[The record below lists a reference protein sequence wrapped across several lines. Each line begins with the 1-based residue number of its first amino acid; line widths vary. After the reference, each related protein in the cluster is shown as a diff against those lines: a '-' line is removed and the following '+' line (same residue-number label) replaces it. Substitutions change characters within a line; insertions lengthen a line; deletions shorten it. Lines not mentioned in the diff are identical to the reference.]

1 MGLSES
7 GNKSLPALSESPM
20 SLIAELELLKEV
32 ARLKCGLENA
42 QLELCQHIELRI
54 AHVKRQIENL
64 PAPTKATEPLGRSGG
79 AREPPPEPG
88 ISPERRAA
96 QEQRDSPAHKLAVDT
111 FLSNFGAVFDQTLH
125 HLLCPA
131 SAVLRPQIP
140 DKVAFN
146 VYVISNHDTFEPD
159 DPQNFHFTTFREELE
174 RLRLPHQDFSFKL
187 HKILLEDDPAVAM
200 AFYSSLRSGV
210 VATLKVDGSFES
222 SKRLFLD
229 SMSLVQQLEF
239 VSEESVHS
247 HKHAEEDE
255 EVSQLQSQLHRR
267 LRLNKKANATLDD
280 SKHHEAGMLQVP
292 IFLFSLGG
300 DMPVF
305 IDKYFQAR
313 AVRDVVVA
321 VQSSTMRW
329 DSHMSCNEQHIKWN
343 LRNPLR
349 AVVMATAQIVSGL
362 LPSHVYQ
369 SPVYNRLAQVSNVER
384 IAVESSGLS
393 NLLLRGLCGVVVDMA
408 HGLSFSQ
415 NWLWSVG
422 QSPLSFT
429 SSGTRFSELQIDIA
443 RRNQIIGVL
452 ESGASQVSRAFQYLQ
467 AETPTA
473 RNFDAFDSIPGQS
486 LLESLAR
493 IHVHFSQA
501 TQALERLDFETAVR
515 SANAGNAEAYMFY
528 DLSLAAVGMLEM
540 MRCDHLSVPTQP
552 IGPFFIALPVIAT
565 LIALLLTGLQK
576 RGPPRPKIN

>member
-369 SPVYNRLAQVSNVER
+369 SPVYNRLAQ
-384 IAVESSGLS
+384 
-393 NLLLRGLCGVVVDMA
+393 
-408 HGLSFSQ
+408 

>member
-1 MGLSES
+1 
-7 GNKSLPALSESPM
+7 
-20 SLIAELELLKEV
+20 
-32 ARLKCGLENA
+32 
-42 QLELCQHIELRI
+42 
-54 AHVKRQIENL
+54 
-64 PAPTKATEPLGRSGG
+64 
-79 AREPPPEPG
+79 
-88 ISPERRAA
+88 
-96 QEQRDSPAHKLAVDT
+96 
-111 FLSNFGAVFDQTLH
+111 
-125 HLLCPA
+125 
-131 SAVLRPQIP
+131 
-140 DKVAFN
+140 
-146 VYVISNHDTFEPD
+146 
-159 DPQNFHFTTFREELE
+159 
-174 RLRLPHQDFSFKL
+174 
-187 HKILLEDDPAVAM
+187 
-200 AFYSSLRSGV
+200 
-210 VATLKVDGSFES
+210 
-222 SKRLFLD
+222 
-229 SMSLVQQLEF
+229 MSLVQQLEF

-369 SPVYNRLAQVSNVER
+369 SPVYNRLA
-384 IAVESSGLS
+384 
-393 NLLLRGLCGVVVDMA
+393 
-408 HGLSFSQ
+408 Q